1 MRRTLWTMLREIVVT
16 TGARLHFG
24 FFAHGQEG
32 QRQFGGVGAMIEQP
46 GFVIRMTPAPHDDFQ
61 CGVWQGR
68 VMALLGRLRAA
79 GQGTATEMPLRVEI
93 VAAPPA
99 HAGLGSG
106 TQLAMALAKAV
117 TALAGQTDLPHSELA
132 RRAGRGRRSAI
143 GLHGFQHGGLL
154 IEACKRAPEEIS
166 PLVARVD
173 FPEEWRFVL
182 VRPRRA
188 TGISGTEESNEFSRL
203 TPMSRELTAN
213 LCALALTDIVPAV
226 IEHDFARASQSI
238 GRFGRLVG
246 EYFAPV
252 QGGVIADGQMR
263 EIAESLESR
272 GIEGVG
278 QTSWGPTLFVLCP
291 STPFAQDLAVELST
305 ATAAADCEITVV
317 APLNRGATVDVN
329 PTTHCSLGD
338 LGSDGARP
346 VSSPPS

>member
-1 MRRTLWTMLREIVVT
+1 MTREVVVT

-24 FFAHGQEG
+24 FFAHGQRG
-32 QRQFGGVGAMIEQP
+32 HRQFGGVGVMVDQP
-46 GFVIRMTPAPHDDFQ
+46 GFVVRTTPAPHDEFQ
-61 CGVWQGR
+61 CGIWQGR
-68 VMALLGRLRAA
+68 VEALLARLRAA
-79 GQGTATEMPLRVEI
+79 GRRATTDLPLRVEI

-99 HAGLGSG
+99 HSGFGSG
-106 TQLAMALAKAV
+106 TQLAMALVKAV
-117 TALAGQTDLPHSELA
+117 TALAGETDLPHIELA

-154 IEACKRAPEEIS
+154 VEAGKRAPEEIS

-182 VRPRRA
+182 VRPRRE

-213 LCALALTDIVPAV
+213 LCGLTLTEILPAA
-226 IEHDFARASQSI
+226 IEHDFSRASQSI

-252 QGGVIADGQMR
+252 QGGVIADAQMR
-263 EIAESLESR
+263 EIAESLQSR

-291 STPFAQDLAVELST
+291 STAFARDLAAELS
-305 ATAAADCEITVV
+305 AAPAAADCEITVV
-317 APLNRGATVDVN
+317 APLNRGATVKLN
-329 PTTHCSLGD
+329 
-338 LGSDGARP
+338 
-346 VSSPPS
+346 